1 MSDTAIKNALSRRDD
16 LTRDIE
22 RFRKSI
28 KSAETE
34 LARINAFF
42 RAWQDFADEEE
53 KRSVGP
59 IPDVH
64 VTSTSA
70 PKPTNPKKEA
80 VAGYAAEII
89 VQTGRPMKRTE
100 LFNALKARGIHLH
113 GKNPGMVLST
123 MLWRMRSKIV
133 RLHHYGYWVAD
144 QPFPL
149 AGYDPSRPYTPKGA
163 EPDER
168 GLLDD

>member
-1 MSDTAIKNALSRRDD
+1 MIVSPMPIGASGAVKVIVGVALVVVTGGAA
-16 LTRDIE
+16 LGAY
-22 RFRKSI
+22 
-28 KSAETE
+28 SAA
-34 LARINAFF
+34 LAGTGS
-42 RAWQDFADEEE
+42 WL
-53 KRSVGP
+53 
-59 IPDVH
+59 
-64 VTSTSA
+64 
-70 PKPTNPKKEA
+70 A